1 MMKRTKKLTA
11 LLLAGVLAVGVA
23 APVTKA
29 QAADIQPLPFPTY
42 VNGSQ
47 VTINNSLL
55 YGGHT
60 YVQLREL
67 ASVTN
72 MDVDFV
78 AMDHST
84 TAGPGG
90 GLPNGIS
97 INQPTFV
104 YVKNDVQDW
113 TGDELNMVD
122 KAVNIHTL
130 FLKYLDREGKL
141 DYRFDGNGNLIV
153 PDGDG
158 GEKVIPVHVFNSYGN
173 YYVSVDEFRDKIQP
187 YLVDMCMQ

>member
-1 MMKRTKKLTA
+1 MKRTKKLTS

-23 APVTKA
+23 VPATKA

-78 AMDHST
+78 AMDHSPS
-84 TAGPGG
+84 AGPGG

-97 INQPTFV
+97 IDQPTFV

-113 TGDELNMVD
+113 SSGSLDMLD
-122 KAVNIHTL
+122 KAVDITTLWSRYQTRDGDFDYAFDLMGNI
-130 FLKYLDREGKL
+130 
-141 DYRFDGNGNLIV
+141 IV
-153 PDGDG
+153 PDGKGDK
-158 GEKVIPVHVFNSYGN
+158 EKIPLHVIQSKGKI
-173 YYVSVDEFRDKIQP
+173 YVSVGDFRDKIQP

>member
-23 APVTKA
+23 APATKA

-67 ASVTN
+67 ANVTN

-78 AMDHST
+78 AMDHSPS
-84 TAGPGG
+84 AGPGG

-97 INQPTFV
+97 IDQPTFV
-104 YVKNDVQDW
+104 YVVDDVQDW

-130 FLKYLDREGKL
+130 FMRYLDREGKL
-141 DYRFDGNGNLIV
+141 DYRFDGNDNLIV

-158 GEKVIPVHVFNSYGN
+158 GEKVIPVHIFNSRGN

>member
-1 MMKRTKKLTA
+1 MKKHRVSKKLMTMVICGA
-11 LLLAGVLAVGVA
+11 LLAPAVQ
-23 APVTKA
+23 A

-78 AMDHST
+78 AMDHSPS
-84 TAGPGG
+84 AGPGG

-97 INQPTFV
+97 IDQPTFV
-104 YVKNDVQDW
+104 YVKDDVQDW
-113 TGDELNMVD
+113 SSGSLDMLD
-122 KAVNIHTL
+122 KAVDITTLWSRYQTRDGDFDYAFDLMGNI
-130 FLKYLDREGKL
+130 
-141 DYRFDGNGNLIV
+141 IV
-153 PDGDG
+153 PDGKGDK
-158 GEKVIPVHVFNSYGN
+158 EKIPLHVIQSKGKI
-173 YYVSVDEFRDKIQP
+173 YVSVDEFRDKIQP